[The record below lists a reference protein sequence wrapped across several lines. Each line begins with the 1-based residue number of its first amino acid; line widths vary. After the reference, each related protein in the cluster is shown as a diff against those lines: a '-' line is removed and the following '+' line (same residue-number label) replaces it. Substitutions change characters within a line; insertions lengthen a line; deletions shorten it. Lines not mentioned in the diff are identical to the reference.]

1 MTIFTELDKMRYYTP
16 LDRVLNK
23 IKRKGFFL
31 YSSIIVLSTLYVFY
45 TISHLPD
52 VLKIEP
58 EASSKDKIRKK
69 IKHEKKDGE
78 RKIKTERRKRAE
90 IREGLVDGI
99 GVHPTREMKIK
110 APL

>member
-1 MTIFTELDKMRYYTP
+1 MRYYTP
-16 LDRVLNK
+16 IDRFLNK

-45 TISHLPD
+45 MISHLPD

-58 EASSKDKIRKK
+58 ETSPRSKIRKVK
-69 IKHEKKDGE
+69 QQKKDGE

-90 IREGLVDGI
+90 IREGLVDGV
-99 GVHPTREMKIK
+99 GVHPANHSASEMKAK
-110 APL
+110 LQL